1 MTVTTTITTLDW
13 LNGLYCTTT
22 EGHLNIT
29 GIHEGE
35 VVRSL
40 WAPINDLE
48 RLLADT
54 RSLREKLQLYFGVA
68 PRKQPLPGTLR
79 GGDDDCLALPALFLD
94 IDTIEGHGK
103 HNSKKPLPATLEEAH
118 QILNEFPMPP
128 SSIIYTGGGLQAW
141 WAFTEPVEAA
151 IAIPLLQKWKHTW
164 GLAFAKH
171 GYKPDNVFDLARIMR
186 LPNTYNQKG
195 EPPTLV
201 TIHTVDWDQRY
212 GVDDIEQWLTAPP
225 DEPERS
231 PSPPPTTAGPDMRPG
246 TDWIRRTTW
255 PPILTHWGYTFLKK
269 DPAGEEYWTR
279 PGKDPRH
286 GHSVT
291 INYKGSDLLK
301 VFSGAIQE
309 LEAGKTYDRFAF
321 LAHMQFGGDYAA
333 ATRWLVEQGYGTPA
347 VERIDPATLIAT
359 LPPPDTTTTA
369 PADTSW
375 VPYDL
380 APYTDDNYQ
389 DPEPTIL
396 TRPDGR
402 ALIYPEAVNALFGA
416 PGVGKTWVALAA
428 ITQHLQAGH
437 KAAFIDLEDHPG
449 KLVKRLK
456 TFGLTNQQITT
467 QFAYI
472 RPDSITYPEAIQ
484 ATQQLANDG
493 YNLLIIDSYGELLGL
508 AGLDEYSN
516 PDVTANTQGLL
527 RPIVRQGHALIVI
540 DHVIKSNE
548 GTRGYAIGAQRK
560 KAMIDGASW
569 ELSSDGYSRE
579 KAGTIHLHCA
589 KDRNGWYANREHAAD
604 LHLTPTGTRI
614 EWELTV
620 PQDAPDEDAPHG
632 APNTPTVLMERISQY
647 LADCG
652 ANDPQ
657 TARNICQ
664 AVKGQDSHLRRGL
677 RQLVEQGYVAELDGY
692 NGHPRYANKYE
703 YTEAGSL
710 IEPPPN
716 DDRWYP

>member
-1 MTVTTTITTLDW
+1 MASTSTHQWMTHLYDRCDRGWVTIWAIDATTGAHRTLWGASD
-13 LNGLYCTTT
+13 NF
-22 EGHLNIT
+22 H
-29 GIHEGE
+29 
-35 VVRSL
+35 
-40 WAPINDLE
+40 DL
-48 RLLADT
+48 LTNAKALIPT
-54 RSLREKLQLYFGVA
+54 HNLYFGVA
-68 PRKQPLPGTLR
+68 TRKHRLQGVAR
-79 GGDDDCLALPALFLD
+79 GGRSDCELIPAFWVD
-94 IDTIEGHGK
+94 IDMIDGHGK
-103 HNSKKPLPATLEEAH
+103 HTDPNLPPTLNDAYTLLNTFPLPPT
-118 QILNEFPMPP
+118 
-128 SSIIYTGGGLQAW
+128 SIIETGGGLQAW
-141 WAFTEPVEAA
+141 WVLNVAMPVDDAA
-151 IAIPLLQKWKHTW
+151 REILDAWNISWQHAATQRGWSI
-164 GLAFAKH
+164 
-171 GYKPDNVFDLARIMR
+171 DNVHDIPRVMR
-186 LPNTYNQKG
+186 LPG
-195 EPPTLV
+195 TLN
-201 TIHTVDWDQRY
+201 HR
-212 GVDDIEQWLTAPP
+212 GN
-225 DEPERS
+225 
-231 PSPPPTTAGPDMRPG
+231 PPTTATVVSADWTRSYNIDDITQWLTLPEAIPATSGTARVDRPG
-246 TDWIRRTTW
+246 DQWAERVAWRQLLENDGWTW
-255 PPILTHWGYTFLKK
+255 HHHHQ
-269 DPAGEEYWTR
+269 GEDYWTR
-279 PGKDPRH
+279 PGKPVRD
-286 GHSVT
+286 GTSAT
-291 INYKGSDLLK
+291 TNFEGSDVLK
-301 VFSGAIQE
+301 VFTSNASPLVQD
-309 LEAGKTYDRFAF
+309 ATYNKFHYLAVTRF
-321 LAHMQFGGDYAA
+321 QGDHAA

-347 VERIDPATLIAT
+347 VERIDPAELIAT
-359 LPPPDTTTTA
+359 LPPSASTPP